1 MKHLKKFEV
10 INNSVELNEDF
21 LPNQNLTYTIEFDGV
36 DRFRCILEQ
45 ENFDAKRVGVSTA
58 PKTVHYTLDKPIEEF
73 TDEEKE
79 TILDYRGLELTD
91 GFSADDIFMEKS
103 FITLNG
109 IDICISMNVQHRI
122 TPEAGESSEDLLD
135 RTADIYLHGFGADGF
150 DAKEDLGGDYK
161 IKFI

>member
-10 INNSVELNEDF
+10 INHSVELNEDF

-36 DRFRCILEQ
+36 DRFRCQLEQ

-91 GFSADDIFMEKS
+91 GFSADDIFMETS
-103 FITLNG
+103 FIS
-109 IDICISMNVQHRI
+109 ISMKVQHRI

-150 DAKEDLGGDYK
+150 DEKEDLGGDYK